1 MSRIQSFADQ
11 IAQAGVARAFG
22 VLGSGASLEL
32 VDALEKHG
40 VAFHAAHHEASAAIM
55 AGTVGRLSG
64 IPGVAIGIKGPGF
77 ANMASGLSACLLDG
91 LPMIAAVEA
100 YPPDT
105 DWTVRHK
112 GMDHAS
118 LARAIAKAR
127 VQLTVDGG
135 FGGAAAFAHAEA
147 QGPVVVELTDGEA
160 VFPDPPPT
168 NADNT
173 DVVQAIESAGRPMVI
188 AGTYAICQGWAAVLA
203 QLNIPVFTTASA
215 KGLVDETS
223 PHAAGVYTGVG
234 LAETP
239 EVLLMAE
246 TDLVV
251 GLGLRTSEVLAATG
265 FAKPAVNIDTL
276 AAADGFGFAAQSGPG
291 VAMDAL
297 EALGKKEWGKART
310 QLVVGKLRVGM
321 LDGPFQPAQI
331 FEAVDRR
338 FEGQVRAVFD
348 TGYFCTIGEHA
359 WRARRPDWCLMSGNG
374 RYMGTAIPMGL
385 GAAFHDGA
393 VPTVIFVGD
402 GGIGAPVAE
411 LKLAVASQLPVM
423 VVLLSDGGFGSVRTR
438 AIRDGLTQ
446 TPLQISQPS
455 WLAAISALGVPGVRV
470 ETAAAFNDALDHWR
484 PDSGPVFIEAPFDPQ
499 VYQDMVQGIR

>member
-1 MSRIQSFADQ
+1 
-11 IAQAGVARAFG
+11 
-22 VLGSGASLEL
+22 
-32 VDALEKHG
+32 
-40 VAFHAAHHEASAAIM
+40 
-55 AGTVGRLSG
+55 
-64 IPGVAIGIKGPGF
+64 
-77 ANMASGLSACLLDG
+77 
-91 LPMIAAVEA
+91 
-100 YPPDT
+100 
-105 DWTVRHK
+105 
-112 GMDHAS
+112 
-118 LARAIAKAR
+118 
-127 VQLTVDGG
+127 LTN
-135 FGGAAAFAHAEA
+135 
-147 QGPVVVELTDGEA
+147 GEA
-160 VFPDPPPT
+160 VFPDFPT
-168 NADNT
+168 TNSDNT
-173 DVVQAIESAGRPMVI
+173 DVIQAIESAGRPMVI
-188 AGTYAICQGWAAVLA
+188 AGTYAICQGWAAALA
-203 QLNIPVFTTASA
+203 RLNIPVFTTASA
-215 KGLVDETS
+215 KGLIDETS

-234 LAETP
+234 LEKTP

-265 FAKPAVNIDTL
+265 FAKPAVNIDAL
-276 AAADGFGFAAQSGPG
+276 VAADGFGFAAQSGPG

-297 EALGKKEWGKART
+297 AALGKKEWGRART
-310 QLVVGKLRVGM
+310 QLVVEKLRVGM

-359 WRARRPDWCLMSGNG
+359 WRARRSDWCLMSGNG

-455 WLAAISALGVPGVRV
+455 WLAAVSALGVPGVRV

-484 PDSGPVFIEAPFDPQ
+484 PDSGPVFIEVPFDPQ
-499 VYQDMVQGIR
+499 VYQDMVQEIR